1 MSSSPRPSSRLCHRR
16 LSRAGRSH
24 GVSARRMKGA
34 EGETLVTPFDF
45 SVRAAKPHRQEAES
59 EGDLAPEERSCAVS
73 LHDLELQSRLSC
85 SLSAVVPL
93 PPPPPTSP
101 PPPPSSQR
109 GPWPL
114 SLAGTPSHR
123 HYRAFI
129 SSAAARHGQPPLG
142 PPGYF
147 TNNLFLIS
155 RRAPLPVIK
164 EPINGAGKGEAFK

>member
-16 LSRAGRSH
+16 LSQARRSH
-24 GVSARRMKGA
+24 GVSAPRMKGA

-45 SVRAAKPHRQEAES
+45 SVREAKPHREEAES
-59 EGDLAPEERSCAVS
+59 EGDLAPEEKSCAVS
-73 LHDLELQSRLSC
+73 LHELESQSRLSC
-85 SLSAVVPL
+85 SLSPVVPPL
-93 PPPPPTSP
+93 QP

-109 GPWPL
+109 GPRPL

-129 SSAAARHGQPPLG
+129 SSAAAARHGQPPPG